1 MIMTTNLV
9 RTALAIAYL
18 AFGAGIA
25 SAQPLPGD
33 KSPTDS
39 KSSTGRTVFPET
51 KGPLQPQ
58 GRTGPL
64 ETEGPAAPADNPQGE
79 TPPGMQTPEAS
90 SKSTG
95 EPKK

>member
-1 MIMTTNLV
+1 MGMIMTTNLV
-9 RTALAIAYL
+9 RIALAIAYL

-25 SAQPLPGD
+25 VAQTAPSG
-33 KSPTDS
+33 
-39 KSSTGRTVFPET
+39 KSSADPKSTRSVSPET
-51 KGPLQPQ
+51 KGQMQPQ

-79 TPPGMQTPEAS
+79 TPPGMQAAPDGAS
-90 SKSTG
+90 KTV